1 MIRANGGRSHSS
13 DRMALSNSNWSRRRQ
28 DVLAPRL
35 IRNVSRTALRPRYI
49 GRTDGD
55 VGKGLQQGRIER
67 G

>member
-1 MIRANGGRSHSS
+1 MSHAIH
-13 DRMALSNSNWSRRRQ
+13 RRRRQ